1 MDADVAKNLINI
13 MAEPDSNNNLQRT
26 QLNAQ
31 ILKALSLMLSVLKQD
46 YIDFL
51 HNNDLLAKFV
61 NFLQINSQKSQK
73 KATAQLPLAWLETKC
88 ANMRVKAMESQNQLN
103 YTDQLEALVHD
114 RK

>member
-1 MDADVAKNLINI
+1 MIGLFYDKNSKDRQEIIDLPPFDVRPVISLDDNVTLKLAKESMLMDADVAKNLINI

-61 NFLQINSQKSQK
+61 NFLQINSQKS
-73 KATAQLPLAWLETKC
+73 
-88 ANMRVKAMESQNQLN
+88 
-103 YTDQLEALVHD
+103 
-114 RK
+114 